1 MTIAID
7 INNLGPIRLSSAELS
22 RLTVLVGPNNSGKS
36 VLATVAYAA
45 LSSNPTRGPL
55 GPRTYRS
62 PLRLSYSLRDAILM
76 PDTADDELKAREIA
90 KESKQLFQKLAD
102 GEDVV
107 SEDIPPGLA
116 KLIERTVAFT
126 LNSYAEALSS
136 EIERCFGSKLGDLV
150 RIQSGRRQPA
160 SFSISHGAPKWRI
173 DVRVVRGSPHIDIRQ
188 SISPVDLLPR
198 SWRTID
204 PITRDRL
211 QALREGPI
219 TAGLDTIVRLASNR
233 LFQEFP
239 HAVAYLP
246 AARSGILQSH
256 RALAS
261 FVVGRAPLAG
271 IEEMDIPR
279 ITGVVSDFIVQLLTL
294 ESRRR
299 RSKAFHEVAE
309 ALETSVLDGEIE
321 MNAGPT
327 NYPEISYRR
336 RKISLPLH
344 RTSSM
349 VSELAPVVLYL
360 RYLLSPA
367 DLLVIEEPESHLH
380 PESQVRLARA
390 VVSLVG
396 SGLRVMLTTHSD
408 YFLQQLSNSIVA
420 AQVSEV
426 AAKPRLPA
434 IEAQNVS
441 AYLFAP
447 QADDRGTI
455 VQHLDVTSTE
465 GISDVDFARVAEA
478 QYEQTVQLD
487 RLTR

>member
-1 MTIAID
+1 MTITID
-7 INNLGPIRLSSAELS
+7 ISNLGPIRLSSADLS

-62 PLRLSYSLRDAILM
+62 SFRLSYSFRDAILM
-76 PDTADDELKAREIA
+76 QDMADDEPKAREIA

-102 GEDVV
+102 GEDIVP
-107 SEDIPPGLA
+107 EDIPPGLA
-116 KLIERTVAFT
+116 RLIERTVEFT
-126 LNSYAEALSS
+126 LNSYAEALTS
-136 EIERCFGSKLGDLV
+136 EIERCFGSKLSDLV

-160 SFSISHGAPKWRI
+160 SFSISHGTPKWRV
-173 DVRVVRGSPHIDIRQ
+173 DVRAIRGSPKVDITQ
-188 SISPVDLLPR
+188 SINPLELLPD
-198 SWRTID
+198 SWRAID

-211 QALREGPI
+211 QAFRQGPI

-279 ITGVVSDFIVQLLTL
+279 ITGVVSDFIIQLLTL
-294 ESRRR
+294 EARRR
-299 RSKAFHEVAE
+299 KSKAFHEIAE
-309 ALETSVLDGEIE
+309 TLEASVLDGEIQ
-321 MNAGPT
+321 MDSGPT

-336 RKISLPLH
+336 RNVSLPLH

-367 DLLVIEEPESHLH
+367 DLLIIEEPESHLH
-380 PESQVRLARA
+380 PESQIRLARA

-420 AQVSEV
+420 AQVNE
-426 AAKPRLPA
+426 AATKPRLPA
-434 IEAQNVS
+434 IEARNVS

-447 QADDRGTI
+447 QPDDRGT
-455 VQHLDVTSTE
+455 VVGQLSVTSTE
-465 GISDVDFARVAEA
+465 GISDQDFARVAEA

-487 RLTR
+487 RLAR